1 MARIYLDATPL
12 LHGVRALRRNT
23 TNLYRHVLRA
33 GDGREYVFPYF
44 RGSRNATLELEGA
57 RETIPIS
64 WPWRLLEPCFLHL
77 GWPCIEDL
85 AGPCDVYYAPEM
97 IFPPARRARVL
108 STIRGVLYYE
118 VPSLCPDAALR
129 WMLTMHNYA
138 LRHST
143 HWLAVSE
150 CTRARMLERDKL
162 DPARVFVVSHG
173 VDPMF
178 TPMPR
183 AAAQAVVK
191 ARFGLER
198 PYLLYVGILDR
209 NKNITGLL
217 KMFSRLQ
224 ALRREVDLVLVGPPG
239 TATDEVQAAM
249 HHPEPGT
256 SVRWLGPVETDDS
269 ALVSLY
275 NAAELLVHLSH
286 YEGWCAPP
294 LEAMACGIPVVLGDV
309 PSLREVG
316 AEAAVYA
323 PVGDAEA
330 AAAAVT
336 RLLES
341 SHERE
346 ARRVAGQAVA
356 ARHSWPRAAQIFVG
370 VLRRIAEEA

>member
-23 TNLYRHVLRA
+23 TNLYRHVLREGGA
-33 GDGREYVFPYF
+33 QEYVFPYF
-44 RGSRNATLELEGA
+44 RGARHVTLELEGA
-57 RETIPIS
+57 QETIPIV

-77 GWPCIEDL
+77 GWPYIEDL

-97 IFPPARRARVL
+97 IFPPARHARVL

-118 VPSLCPDAALR
+118 VPSLCSDAALR
-129 WMLTMHNYA
+129 WMLTMHHYA

-178 TPMPR
+178 KPMPR
-183 AAAQAVVK
+183 TAAQTAVK

-198 PYLLYVGILDR
+198 PYLLYVGVLDR

-217 KMFSRLQ
+217 RMLSRLQ
-224 ALRREVDLVLVGPPG
+224 TLRREIDLVLVGPPG
-239 TATDEVQAAM
+239 TAVDEVKGAM
-249 HHPEPGT
+249 GHPELGKR
-256 SVRWLGPVETDDS
+256 VRWVGPVETDDPV
-269 ALVSLY
+269 LVALY

-316 AEAAVYA
+316 ADAAVYA
-323 PVGDAEA
+323 PVGDADA
-330 AAAAVT
+330 AAEAVT

-341 SHERE
+341 SDDRNAHRT
-346 ARRVAGQAVA
+346 AGQAVA
-356 ARHSWPRAAQIFVG
+356 ARHSWPHAAKVFAG
-370 VLRRIAEEA
+370 VLHRIVEEA